1 MEKSKPNKNSAPS
14 IQSGLTKK
22 SPFIICWMPWAM
34 IVTPGISC
42 SKEVFLISSS
52 PEALVPIRTI
62 FPAKKSLSKVLSMTL
77 AAGMI
82 FKFSL

>member
-1 MEKSKPNKNSAPS
+1 
-14 IQSGLTKK
+14 
-22 SPFIICWMPWAM
+22 M

-42 SKEVFLISSS
+42 SKEVFLMSSS
-52 PEALVPIRTI
+52 PDALVPIRTI
-62 FPAKKSLSKVLSMTL
+62 FPAKKSLSKELFMTL